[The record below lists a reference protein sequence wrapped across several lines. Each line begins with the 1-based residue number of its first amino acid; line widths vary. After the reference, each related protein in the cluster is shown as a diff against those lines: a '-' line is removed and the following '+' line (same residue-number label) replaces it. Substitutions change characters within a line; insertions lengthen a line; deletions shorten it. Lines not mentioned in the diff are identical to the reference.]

1 MSKRLT
7 IWGKKEVQG
16 LAVYGESED
25 REILVKE
32 GFRTGAKKDSFVL
45 FLNFMS
51 YEKNCYYGVK
61 IENDVIC
68 RVKTPQLSYLQENHY
83 YIFEAKDWI
92 YTHGFGHVLFDEE
105 RDAEKEGEEKGF
117 PLYTDCELH
126 QQQREGRICKVAQ
139 LLDTPDELYSS
150 FCFPYAHI
158 HACCEYQP
166 VNQSIFC
173 TDNLSEEFLKK
184 LIGSLKSGEKT
195 FCYDFQGDQEYK
207 LLLDDHLTYIISDI
221 ANCRPGVAEL
231 IKVYMNKY
239 EFAQMFHDSM
249 CADLDEWVKWNCRSD
264 EKYEKQ
270 KAEVVAD
277 LKELQETLNQVYEKI
292 KKNNSE
298 NEMYSMGRKIKDHI
312 VEFDSRVYRGDER
325 GYECFR
331 MSYFQRYKT
340 TEMFY
345 DTYGMDSVYY
355 GIRLD
360 DFMGEEHK
368 MLAISD
374 NLKLLKKEGYDIVS
388 SIEEGME
395 QLQGESYNGSR
406 Y

>member
-1 MSKRLT
+1 MNHDIRRRQ
-7 IWGKKEVQG
+7 V
-16 LAVYGESED
+16 ES
-25 REILVKE
+25 RSP
-32 GFRTGAKKDSFVL
+32 G
-45 FLNFMS
+45 
-51 YEKNCYYGVK
+51 
-61 IENDVIC
+61 
-68 RVKTPQLSYLQENHY
+68 
-83 YIFEAKDWI
+83 
-92 YTHGFGHVLFDEE
+92 
-105 RDAEKEGEEKGF
+105 
-117 PLYTDCELH
+117 
-126 QQQREGRICKVAQ
+126 
-139 LLDTPDELYSS
+139 
-150 FCFPYAHI
+150 
-158 HACCEYQP
+158 
-166 VNQSIFC
+166 
-173 TDNLSEEFLKK
+173 
-184 LIGSLKSGEKT
+184 
-195 FCYDFQGDQEYK
+195 FQGDQEYK

-312 VEFDSRVYRGDER
+312 VEFDSRVYWGDER

>member
-1 MSKRLT
+1 M
-7 IWGKKEVQG
+7 
-16 LAVYGESED
+16 
-25 REILVKE
+25 
-32 GFRTGAKKDSFVL
+32 
-45 FLNFMS
+45 
-51 YEKNCYYGVK
+51 
-61 IENDVIC
+61 
-68 RVKTPQLSYLQENHY
+68 
-83 YIFEAKDWI
+83 
-92 YTHGFGHVLFDEE
+92 
-105 RDAEKEGEEKGF
+105 
-117 PLYTDCELH
+117 
-126 QQQREGRICKVAQ
+126 
-139 LLDTPDELYSS
+139 
-150 FCFPYAHI
+150 
-158 HACCEYQP
+158 
-166 VNQSIFC
+166 
-173 TDNLSEEFLKK
+173 
-184 LIGSLKSGEKT
+184 
-195 FCYDFQGDQEYK
+195 
-207 LLLDDHLTYIISDI
+207 
-221 ANCRPGVAEL
+221 
-231 IKVYMNKY
+231 
-239 EFAQMFHDSM
+239 
-249 CADLDEWVKWNCRSD
+249 
-264 EKYEKQ
+264 
-270 KAEVVAD
+270 
-277 LKELQETLNQVYEKI
+277 KELQETLNQVYKKI

-312 VEFDSRVYRGDER
+312 VEFDSRVYWGDER

>member
-1 MSKRLT
+1 
-7 IWGKKEVQG
+7 
-16 LAVYGESED
+16 
-25 REILVKE
+25 
-32 GFRTGAKKDSFVL
+32 
-45 FLNFMS
+45 MS

-173 TDNLSEEFLKK
+173 TDNLSE
-184 LIGSLKSGEKT
+184 
-195 FCYDFQGDQEYK
+195 DQEYK

-249 CADLDEWVKWNCRSD
+249 CADLDE
-264 EKYEKQ
+264 
-270 KAEVVAD
+270 
-277 LKELQETLNQVYEKI
+277 L
-292 KKNNSE
+292 
-298 NEMYSMGRKIKDHI
+298 
-312 VEFDSRVYRGDER
+312 
-325 GYECFR
+325 
-331 MSYFQRYKT
+331 
-340 TEMFY
+340 
-345 DTYGMDSVYY
+345 
-355 GIRLD
+355 
-360 DFMGEEHK
+360 
-368 MLAISD
+368 
-374 NLKLLKKEGYDIVS
+374 
-388 SIEEGME
+388 
-395 QLQGESYNGSR
+395 
-406 Y
+406 

>member
-292 KKNNSE
+292 KKQFGKRN
-298 NEMYSMGRKIKDHI
+298 
-312 VEFDSRVYRGDER
+312 V
-325 GYECFR
+325 
-331 MSYFQRYKT
+331 Q
-340 TEMFY
+340 
-345 DTYGMDSVYY
+345 YG
-355 GIRLD
+355 
-360 DFMGEEHK
+360 
-368 MLAISD
+368 
-374 NLKLLKKEGYDIVS
+374 KK
-388 SIEEGME
+388 
-395 QLQGESYNGSR
+395 N
-406 Y
+406 